1 MRKITLDEL
10 LQHGVHF
17 GHQRKRWNP
26 QMQPYIF
33 ALRNGVYVI
42 NLESTLAKLEEALAA
57 IQDMVKKGG
66 SILFV
71 GTKRQAK
78 DIVRRE
84 AERAGMPFIVERWL
98 GGMFTNFNNVSNTFK
113 RYNQLNEDKKSG
125 RLEKYTKKEQ
135 LLMTR
140 DIERLERMIGG
151 VAQLKKLPEAIFV
164 VDIKHEATAVR
175 EARKKGVPIIA
186 LVDTNANPEQ
196 VTWPI
201 PANDDATKSI
211 ELLTTVIADAII
223 EARQEKE
230 AAAQAAVQATV
241 KSQA

>member
-1 MRKITLDEL
+1 MKKITLDEL

-42 NLESTLAKLEEALAA
+42 NLETTLVKLEEAVTAV
-57 IQDMVKKGG
+57 QDIVKKGG
-66 SILFV
+66 SVLFV

-98 GGMFTNFNNVSNTFK
+98 GGMFTNFNSVSNTFK
-113 RYNQLNEDKKSG
+113 RYNQLLEDKKSG
-125 RLEKYTKKEQ
+125 KLEKYTKKEQ
-135 LLMTR
+135 LLLTR
-140 DIERLERMIGG
+140 EIDRLERMIGG
-151 VAQLKKLPEAIFV
+151 VSQLKKLPEAIFV

-175 EARKKGVPIIA
+175 EARKKGVPIVA
-186 LVDTNANPEQ
+186 LVDTNANPQQ
-196 VTWPI
+196 VSWPI

-211 ELLTTVIADAII
+211 ELLTGVIAEAII
-223 EARQEKE
+223 EAKKE
-230 AAAQAAVQATV
+230 AAAQAPTQQVI

>member
-1 MRKITLDEL
+1 MKKITLDEL

-42 NLESTLAKLEEALAA
+42 NLETTLVKLEEAVTAV
-57 IQDMVKKGG
+57 QDIVKKGG
-66 SILFV
+66 SVLFV

-98 GGMFTNFNNVSNTFK
+98 GGMFTNFNSVSNTFK
-113 RYNQLNEDKKSG
+113 RYNQLLEDKKSG
-125 RLEKYTKKEQ
+125 KLEKYTKKEQ
-135 LLMTR
+135 LLLTR
-140 DIERLERMIGG
+140 EIDRLERMIGG
-151 VAQLKKLPEAIFV
+151 VSQLKKLPEAIFV

-175 EARKKGVPIIA
+175 EARKKGVPIVA
-186 LVDTNANPEQ
+186 LVDTNANPQQ

-211 ELLTTVIADAII
+211 ELLTGVIAEAII
-223 EARQEKE
+223 EAKKE
-230 AAAQAAVQATV
+230 AAAQAPTQQVI